1 MSSKFIELRARL
13 LANGIMI
20 NVSAIWRW
28 LTKKRRRKKDEL

>member
-28 LTKKRRRKKDEL
+28 LNKKKRERKR